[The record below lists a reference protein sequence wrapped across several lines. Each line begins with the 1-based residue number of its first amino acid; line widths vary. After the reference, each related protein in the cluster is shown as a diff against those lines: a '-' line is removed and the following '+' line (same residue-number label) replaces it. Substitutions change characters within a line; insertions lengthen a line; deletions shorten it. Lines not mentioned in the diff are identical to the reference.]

1 MTNSYNF
8 DEIIDRRSSDSI
20 KWATGLVF
28 GSDEATPM
36 WVADMDFRVPE
47 PVVEA
52 LVQRANHGIF
62 GYVTRPASFYQAISG
77 WWSRRH
83 GWAIEKPWIVT
94 TTRVVPGLGLAILA
108 FTNPGDKVIVQPPV
122 YPPFLEIVTNNG
134 RQLAFNPLKTD
145 GHRYRMD
152 FDDLERLAGDSR
164 ARMLILCSPHNP
176 VGRVWTREELLQ
188 LGEICLRHHVLI
200 VSDEIH
206 CDLVFPGHSHLPI
219 ASLSPELARSTIT
232 LTAPTK
238 TFNIAGLDAAYAI
251 IPDPTLRDRFCN
263 QVNALHLS
271 GSNTFGAI
279 GLETAYNQ
287 GEEWLDQLLQYLEC
301 NLDTLEQFF
310 TERIPRIK
318 AYRPE
323 GTYLVWL
330 DCASLGLQPAELKK
344 FMVQQAKLGLN
355 DGVPF
360 GPGGPGFMRM
370 NVACPRATLEQAL
383 AQLETAVNGL
393 K

>member
-1 MTNSYNF
+1 MIIRYNF

-36 WVADMDFRVPE
+36 WVADMDFRAPE
-47 PVVEA
+47 PVIEA
-52 LVQRANHGIF
+52 LIQRAQHGIF
-62 GYVTRPASFYQAISG
+62 GYVTRPASFYQAITG

-94 TTRVVPGLGLAILA
+94 TTRVVPGLGLSILA

-122 YPPFLEIVTNNG
+122 YMPFLDIVANNG
-134 RQLAFNPLKTD
+134 RQLVFNPLKTD
-145 GHRYRMD
+145 GRRYSMD
-152 FDDLERLAGDSR
+152 FDDLEQKARDSR
-164 ARMLILCSPHNP
+164 TRMLILSSPHNP
-176 VGRVWTREELLQ
+176 VGRVWNREELLH
-188 LGEICLRHHVLI
+188 LGEICLKHNVLI

-206 CDLVFPGHSHLPI
+206 CDLVFPGYKHLPI
-219 ASLSPELARSTIT
+219 ASLTPELARNTLT

-251 IPDPTLRDRFCN
+251 IPDPILRDRFCS
-263 QVNALHLS
+263 QVDALHLS
-271 GSNTFGAI
+271 GANTFGML

-287 GEEWLDQLLQYLEC
+287 GEEWLDQLLLYLEC
-301 NLDTLEQFF
+301 NLDALEKFF
-310 TERIPRIK
+310 SERIPRIK
-318 AYRPE
+318 VYRPE

-330 DCASLGLQPAELKK
+330 DCSGLGLPPAELKK
-344 FMVQQAKLGLN
+344 FMVKEAKLGLN

-360 GPGGPGFMRM
+360 GPGGQGFIRM
-370 NVACPRATLEQAL
+370 NVACPRAILRRALEQ
-383 AQLETAVNGL
+383 LESAVKDL
-393 K
+393 